1 MEGRA
6 LRNWGFS
13 LVRSTEAAARAA
25 GRWMG
30 LGKRDEA
37 DLAATEAMHR
47 ELQVLD
53 IDGYVVVGEEGKLGR
68 ASRLASGQKVGSGDG
83 PAMDVVV
90 DPIDG
95 RNLLAQGRPGALAVA
110 AAAPRGSM
118 WAPTPA
124 VYMEKLAVNRD
135 AARALVP
142 ECLDAPAAWTLAL
155 IARVKQKEVR
165 DLVVFM
171 LDRPRH
177 ADLIEEI
184 RAAGARVML
193 RSDGDI
199 AGALLAASPEGRVDI
214 LMGIGG
220 VSEGVIGAC
229 AVKALGGT
237 MLVRL
242 APQSDAERAAIAAA
256 GLDTQRILS
265 CDELIASDQLFF
277 AATGISDGPLL
288 AGVRYQGDRAETQS
302 IVLRYDTG
310 TRRVILTEHASEE
323 RKK

>member
-6 LRNWGFS
+6 SRNWGLD
-13 LVRSTEAAARAA
+13 LVRITEAAARAA

-37 DLAATEAMHR
+37 DFAATEAMYR
-47 ELQVLD
+47 ELQTLD
-53 IDGYVVVGEEGKLGR
+53 IDGYIVVGEEGKLGIHSPLETGR
-68 ASRLASGQKVGSGDG
+68 KVGTGDG
-83 PAMDVVV
+83 PAMDIVL

-95 RNLLAQGRPGALAVA
+95 RSMLAQGRSGAIAVA
-110 AAAPRGSM
+110 AAAPRGAM

-124 VYMEKLAVNRD
+124 VYMEKLAVNRE
-135 AARALVP
+135 AARSLAP
-142 ECLDAPAAWTLAL
+142 ECMDAPAAWTLAL
-155 IARVKQKEVR
+155 IARVKHKEVR
-165 DLVVFM
+165 DLVVFV

-193 RSDGDI
+193 RGDGDI

-229 AVKALGGT
+229 AVKALGGA
-237 MLVRL
+237 MIVRL
-242 APQSDAERAAIAAA
+242 APQSDAERAAVAAV

-265 CDELIASDQLFF
+265 CNELIASDQLYF
-277 AATGISDGPLL
+277 AATGITDGPLL
-288 AGVRYQGDRAETQS
+288 SGVRYQGDRAETQS

-323 RKK
+323 R